1 MSVVFFC
8 FYIHSLFL
16 QNAVFVYG
24 IYKVNYCKDSTAT
37 RRGFRSISNISYD
50 GVCSRKYFAAIN
62 RLLFSQESSFI
73 DA

>member
-24 IYKVNYCKDSTAT
+24 IYKVNYCKDSNAT

-50 GVCSRKYFAAIN
+50 GVCLRK
-62 RLLFSQESSFI
+62 
-73 DA
+73 